1 MRKLLVIMCVVVILL
16 FFCLWQNNSI
26 VISQYEYTSNKVSP
40 AMNGLRIVHLSDLH
54 NKDFKGRLVSSIKK
68 QQPDLIV
75 ITGDLIDGHRTDLDV
90 ALKLVQEVVQFAP
103 VYFVTGNHEE
113 KSNMYPELYSRLK
126 ACGVNILANQ
136 ATVVEIQDSGLNI
149 IGLPDPIHY
158 RHLKPSDVKEQQE
171 IMKRTVQANMAEDM
185 LNILLVHR
193 PEFFA
198 LYAECNIDL
207 AFTGHAHGGQIR
219 LPLVGGLLAPGQG
232 FFPKYTNGLHTLNN
246 SSMVISRGLGNS
258 VFPQRLFN
266 RPEVVV
272 VTLKNE

>member
-1 MRKLLVIMCVVVILL
+1 MKKLLVIISVVVILL
-16 FFCLWQNNSI
+16 LFCLWQNNSI
-26 VISQYEYTSNKVSP
+26 VISRYEYTSNKVSP
-40 AMNGLRIVHLSDLH
+40 ALNGLRIVHLSDLH
-54 NKDFKGRLVSSIKK
+54 NKDFKGRLSSSIKE

-75 ITGDLIDGHRTDLDV
+75 ISGDLIDGRRTDLDI
-90 ALKLVQEVVQFAP
+90 ALKLVQEVVQLAP

-113 KSNMYPELYSRLK
+113 KSNMYQELHSRLK
-126 ACGVNILANQ
+126 ACGVKILIDQ
-136 ATVVEIQDSGLNI
+136 ATVVEFQDCGINI
-149 IGLPDPIHY
+149 IGLRDPIHY
-158 RHLKPSDVKEQQE
+158 KQLKASDVKEQQV
-171 IMKRTVQANMAEDM
+171 IMRRMIQANMAEDM

-232 FFPKYTNGLHTLNN
+232 LFPKYTSGLHTLNN

-272 VTLKNE
+272 VTLKHE